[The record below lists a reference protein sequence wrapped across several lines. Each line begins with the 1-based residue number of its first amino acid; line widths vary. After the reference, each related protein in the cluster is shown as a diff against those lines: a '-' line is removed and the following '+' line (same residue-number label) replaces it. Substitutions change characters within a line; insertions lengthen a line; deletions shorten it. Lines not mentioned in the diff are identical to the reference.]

1 MIFKAGLF
9 EGKKFLI
16 TGASSGIGRAVAIKL
31 GQLGAD
37 LILLGRD
44 AERLMETGNRIE
56 GSSSSSPV
64 LENFSFGDSDEA
76 FSRLKAL
83 SDRTGPIDG
92 CFHSAGVELLK
103 LLKLTKS
110 NDIDRVFGSCV
121 NSAFAL
127 GRAFTSKG
135 YAKPGAR
142 LLVMSS
148 VSGVTGQAGMTAYS
162 AAKSALT
169 GFVKSAACEFAPLNM
184 TVNQICAGG
193 VRTEMHDRITR
204 LSLSAAVKHY
214 EEAHLLGFGSVD
226 QIVNPAVFLLSDGA
240 SWMTGSTIV
249 VDGGYTVR

>member
-1 MIFKAGLF
+1 MIFRAELF
-9 EGKKFLI
+9 KGKKFLV
-16 TGASSGIGRAVAIKL
+16 TGASSGIGGAVAVKL

-44 AERLMETGNRIE
+44 AERLMEVRNRIK
-56 GSSSSSPV
+56 GASISSPV
-64 LENFSFGDSDEA
+64 FESFSFGDSDET
-76 FSRLKAL
+76 FSRLKEL

-103 LLKLTKS
+103 PLKLTGS
-110 NDIDRVFGSCV
+110 NDIERVFGSCV

-148 VSGVTGQAGMTAYS
+148 VAGITGQAGMTAYS
-162 AAKSALT
+162 AAKSALA
-169 GFVKSAACEFAPLNM
+169 GFVKSAACEFAPLSM

-193 VRTEMHDRITR
+193 VHTEMHDRIMR
-204 LSLSAAVKHY
+204 FSSSAAFSHY
-214 EEAHLLGFGSVD
+214 EDAHLLGFGSVD
-226 QIVNPAVFLLSDGA
+226 QIVNPAIFLLSDGA